1 MTKFD
6 RRVSLTVFAFIATAW
21 SQEACRTP
29 NQREGRCVSRQECR
43 SFNDYFTPDRI
54 LNQDELNFLQQ
65 SRCSL
70 KPPKICCP
78 DRTQTNP
85 TSTEASSSNTSPVE
99 PTTTTTTSTTP
110 LPNYS
115 APGALLPDPKKFECG
130 FDMLADRIIGG
141 NDTTLEEFPWFALLN
156 YVSKKG
162 IYEFKCGGSL
172 INRRYVL
179 TAAHCLDNVH
189 LDGGERFVNVRLGD
203 HNTATEVDCDGEED
217 ETLRVCAD
225 PPQNIGFEE
234 IIVHPGYGKNDRNQH
249 HDIALIRLARD
260 AEINWFVTP
269 ICLPDEEF
277 VGTRA
282 GRNVTI
288 TGFGHTGRSRHSGVK
303 QKALVPI
310 FDLEQCRSKWA
321 RITLN
326 EGQLCAGAQ
335 YSIDSCSG
343 DSGGPLMTQRLYWTV
358 EGIVSFGYQ
367 CGLEGWPGVYTR
379 VSSYVDWIKSVIRA

>member
-6 RRVSLTVFAFIATAW
+6 GIVSFMVFAFIATAW

-29 NQREGRCVSRQECR
+29 NQREGRCVPRQECQ

-54 LNQDELNFLQQ
+54 LNQHELNFLQQ
-65 SRCSL
+65 SQCSL

-78 DRTQTNP
+78 DRAP
-85 TSTEASSSNTSPVE
+85 STTI
-99 PTTTTTTSTTP
+99 TSTTP
-110 LPNYS
+110 LPSSNS
-115 APGALLPDPKKFECG
+115 AGALLPDPKKFECG

-141 NDTTLEEFPWFALLN
+141 NDTTLEEFSWFALLN
-156 YVSKKG
+156 YVNKKG
-162 IYEFKCGGSL
+162 KHEFKCGGSL

-189 LDGGERFVNVRLGD
+189 LDGGERFVNVRLGE
-203 HNTATEVDCDGEED
+203 HNTATDVDCDEEVD
-217 ETLRVCAD
+217 ENIRVCAD

-234 IIVHPGYGKNDRNQH
+234 IILHPGYGKKDPNQH
-249 HDIALIRLARD
+249 HDVALIRLARD
-260 AEINWFVTP
+260 AEMNWFVTP
-269 ICLPDEEF
+269 ICLPDAEF

-282 GRNVTI
+282 GQNVTI
-288 TGFGHTGRSRHSGVK
+288 AGFGHTGRSRHSGVK

-310 FDLEQCRSKWA
+310 VDQQQCRQKWS
-321 RITLN
+321 RITLS

-343 DSGGPLMTQRLYWTV
+343 DSGGPLMTQSLYWTV
-358 EGIVSFGYQ
+358 EGIVSFGYK